1 MVIVDQAVYR
11 DGLRM
16 RCGDLGDELESLRRR
31 GQGFLWVGLKDP
43 TAAEFAMVTGV
54 LRLHPLAVEDA
65 VHGHQR
71 PKIEVYGSSLF
82 VVMKTLR
89 YIESTSDIETG
100 EVMLFVGDRFVVTV
114 RRGEANPLA
123 GVRQRLESAP
133 DRLEHGPVS
142 VLYSVMD
149 SVVDNYILVDREIAE
164 DLSAIEREVFSGEVR
179 AVSAEGVY
187 SLKREV
193 LEFKRATLPLA
204 EPLRQLTEELAI
216 PGVREAARPYFR
228 DISDHLLRVIDHV
241 ESYDRL
247 LTNVL
252 NAHLAQVEVQQNDDV
267 RRISAYAAMAV
278 VPTVISGIYG
288 MRFDN
293 IPELHWRYGYALVLV
308 VMVVADLWLYRAF
321 RRAGWL

>member
-1 MVIVDQAVYR
+1 MIVDQAVYR

-31 GQGFLWVGLKDP
+31 GQGFIWIGLKDP
-43 TAAEFAMVTGV
+43 TAAEFALVTGE

-65 VHGHQR
+65 VKGHQR
-71 PKIEVYGSSLF
+71 PKMEVYGPTLF

-114 RRGEANPLA
+114 RRGEANPLTE
-123 GVRQRLESAP
+123 VRHWLELAP
-133 DRLEHGPVS
+133 DQLERGPIA

-149 SVVDNYILVDREIAE
+149 SVVDNYTLIDQEVAE
-164 DLSAIEREVFSGEVR
+164 DLDTIQREVFSGEVR
-179 AVSAEGVY
+179 DLSAEGVY

-193 LEFKRATLPLA
+193 LEFKRGTLPLK
-204 EPLRQLTEELAI
+204 EPLRRLAEDHTI
-216 PGVREAARPYFR
+216 PGLKDAARPFFR
-228 DISDHLLRVIDHV
+228 DISDHLLRVIDHA

-247 LTNVL
+247 LTNIL
-252 NAHLAQVEVQQNDDV
+252 NAHLAQIAVQQNDDL

-293 IPELHWRYGYALVLV
+293 IPELHWHYGYAIVLA
-308 VMVVADLWLYRAF
+308 VMVAADLWLYRAF
-321 RRAGWL
+321 RSAGWL